1 MKKRA
6 NMYSV
11 YGVFPDGYRV
21 EILMFATKAAALK
34 YANTCAAQN
43 AGMSFDVCEVKLL
56 TTFRTEAK

>member
-1 MKKRA
+1 
-6 NMYSV
+6 MYSV